1 MRSVLNAQNSAHAG
15 WVGLVESRAAA
26 YTCRMIEIPMS
37 EAQFAAAAQ
46 RLRSNGIELT
56 GTTGTLSKDGVT
68 AKYTYA
74 AGKLAVEVL
83 DRPFLLPLSLI
94 EGKLQ
99 AYLEQSVA
107 YDSNKSN

>member
-1 MRSVLNAQNSAHAG
+1 
-15 WVGLVESRAAA
+15 
-26 YTCRMIEIPMS
+26 MIEIPMT
-37 EAQFAAAAQ
+37 EAQFAAATQ
-46 RLRSNGIELT
+46 RLHTNGIELA

-68 AKYTYA
+68 AKYVYGE
-74 AGKLAVEVL
+74 GKLVVEIV

-107 YDSNKSN
+107 YDSSKSL

>member
-1 MRSVLNAQNSAHAG
+1 
-15 WVGLVESRAAA
+15 
-26 YTCRMIEIPMS
+26 MIEIPMS

-46 RLRSNGIELT
+46 RLRANGIELA

-68 AKYTYA
+68 AKYVYGD
-74 AGKLAVEVL
+74 GKLAVEIL
-83 DRPFLLPLSLI
+83 DRPFLLPISLI

-107 YDSNKSN
+107 YDAGKSE